1 MNTRSQTKKMV
12 ALNMT
17 KNKVVI
23 TRLGVV
29 SQTREQEG
37 ICNKI
42 RDLNPEGRS
51 VTRHMTRCAKA
62 LHYMHVIILPNTF
75 PQATNRSERVSVI
88 CHAYQFINTHIYI
101 RECFQNYHHINS
113 VHKLIRGL
121 PINIDMLTKQ
131 IAQYIVECVPGDDLH
146 VKYKRL
152 EAELKCTTKM
162 LSSIKYN

>member
-1 MNTRSQTKKMV
+1 MNTRSQTKKRV

-62 LHYMHVIILPNTF
+62 LHYLHVIILPNTF

-101 RECFQNYHHINS
+101 QECFQNYHYIQS
-113 VHKLIRGL
+113 VHRLMTTIT
-121 PINIDMLTKQ
+121 IAIDRLNEQ
-131 IAQYIVECVPGDDLH
+131 IAQYIVECVHGDDLH

-152 EAELKCTTKM
+152 EAELKCTTNLM
-162 LSSIKYN
+162 SSFKNK